1 MILPQLYIYLSKFPI
16 HLGIYHQKV
25 GMSETSGDNDSFICK
40 CYVVTY
46 TTDFV

>member
-1 MILPQLYIYLSKFPI
+1 MISPQLYIYFSNSPI

-25 GMSETSGDNDSFICK
+25 DLSEKSGDNDSFICK

-46 TTDFV
+46 TTDSV